1 MYQCDNCKKVYIR
14 RDHFESH
21 LNRKTDCFNKTRDN
35 KKQKLECPHCH
46 KEYSRSD
53 SLNRHIKISCSSLKH
68 ISKIENKND
77 ELKHTISEQ
86 HDMIQNLSK
95 MLEKA
100 ISKAGNR
107 TMNQNNFQQNTVNQ
121 NNIYNHNIFI
131 KEYGKEDLSY
141 ITKEN
146 MKKVLQHPSKSLE
159 EFTKLVHFHSDHPE
173 NINVMLFNKRTK
185 QIMVFQDGKWN
196 VKNCDKFIDGFVGDK
211 FDQLYDILEIHKSE
225 MNDEKIEMFEKFADR
240 FGKLDSKEREHATET
255 VQNVIQTESI
265 YYGGHYHKTKKQ
277 IQQDILEKTGKLIPT
292 RNIIKDKR
300 PDDENIGYLIC
311 HPCDLNIDEN
321 CGDNEIFQKITANYI
336 PNNEIIINDL

>member
-1 MYQCDNCKKVYIR
+1 MYICENCSKVYVR
-14 RDHFESH
+14 KDHYESH
-21 LNRKTDCFNKTRDN
+21 LNRKTDCMKGLNGGKGVR
-35 KKQKLECPHCH
+35 LECPHCH
-46 KEYSRSD
+46 KGYSRID
-53 SLNRHIKISCSSLKH
+53 SLNRHIKLSCLAKRQISE
-68 ISKIENKND
+68 IVDKND

-86 HDMIQNLSK
+86 HEMIQNLTK

-121 NNIYNHNIFI
+121 NNIYNQNIYI

-196 VKNCDKFIDGFVGDK
+196 LKNCDKFIDGFVGDK
-211 FDQLYDILEIHKSE
+211 FDQLYDILEIHKNE
-225 MNDEKIEMFEKFADR
+225 INDDKIELFEKFADK
-240 FGKLDSKEREHATET
+240 FGKLDSKEREHATES
-255 VQNVIQTESI
+255 VQNVIQTESN

-277 IQQDILEKTGKLIPT
+277 IQQEILENTGKLIPT

-300 PDDENIGYLIC
+300 PDDDNIGYLLC
-311 HPCDLNIDEN
+311 HPCELNIN
-321 CGDNEIFQKITANYI
+321 QNSNEIEILEKIKKQSL
-336 PNNEIIINDL
+336 PNNQYIIKDI